1 MTFRKHVVSYIALLV
16 AGGLL
21 SAGCGGKDSPTGPT
35 TTPQPPPPPPPS
47 VASIVVNPS
56 SASLVVGGTQR
67 FTASAR
73 ASDGSTIGGVNITW
87 TSSNNAVVTINAS
100 GLATAV
106 SAGTA
111 MIRAMGNGISSTQVA
126 ITVTI
131 PPVASVTVSPS
142 SAQQMNVGDS
152 RTFSAMARTAGG
164 AIRGDLE
171 ITWSSS
177 DTAVVTIN
185 SSGVAMA
192 VGAGMATIRASADG
206 VSSTP
211 VTITVSEPPPPPP
224 MVAAVMVSPS
234 EASIEES
241 QTQQFEAMAATVD
254 GMAIADVEFTW
265 TSSDDNVATVSSMGL
280 ATGVSAGE
288 VMITATVGDVSD
300 TAMLTV
306 TEPPP
311 PPPPVVA
318 TVMVSPMEASIEEGQ
333 TQQFEAMAAT
343 ADGLVIPDVE
353 FTWTSSDDGVATVDQ
368 SGLALGVGAG
378 EVSIT
383 VTADDIS
390 GTAMLTVTEPPPPP
404 PMVASVS
411 VTPPTASIEEGDTQ
425 QFIAVATAADGMFIP
440 DAPIT
445 WVSSDESVA
454 TISTNG
460 LATGADAGEVTIT
473 ATAGGVSGMAM
484 LTVTEPSPPPPPVV
498 ASVMVSPTEASIEEG
513 QTQQFE
519 AMAATADGMG
529 IPDVEFTWMSSD
541 DGVATVDLSGLA
553 TGISAGE
560 ATITATADGIS
571 GTAVLTVTE
580 PPPPPPMVANVT
592 VTPPTASIEEGD
604 TQQFDAVAMT
614 VEGIVIPGVEF
625 TWTSSDE
632 TVATVD
638 ASGLAIGVGAGA
650 VTITATAGEIS
661 DTAMLTVTEPP
672 PVIAEVSVSPPEASI
687 EEGQVQQFDAVAM
700 TVEGIVIPGVEFT
713 WTSSDETVASIIS
726 TGFATGVDAGIVIIT
741 ATVDSVSGTAE
752 LTVTEPPPVVATVMV
767 SPPEAS
773 IEEGQSQ
780 QYNAVALTPEN
791 IVIPGVEF
799 TWASSDETV
808 ATVSA
813 TGSAMGVGAG
823 TVTIRATTD
832 SVSGTSTLVVT
843 KPPPVVATV
852 MVSPPEA
859 LIEEGQKQQFNAVA
873 TTAEGMVIPSVD
885 FTWTSSRLNVATVTS
900 SGLATGRN
908 AGMSTIKATVDGV
921 SGMAFLTVT
930 EPPPVVATVT
940 VNPSTVSIE
949 EGSNQQFSATARTM
963 DNSVIPGVNFTWS
976 SGDPNVA
983 TINASGLATA
993 VSAGSTQVMATAE
1006 GKSGSATLMVTE
1018 PPARRSSMF
1027 RGATGY
1033 RTSGTVILEQDSA
1046 GKLVLKFGSDF
1057 KVARAPDIW
1066 VILYSSDNINYSRR
1080 RPPPAGTYENL
1091 GEVKANSG
1099 TQTYDVPSHVQLDTY
1114 DYVIIHCIAFNSE
1127 VGIAELQP

>member
-411 VTPPTASIEEGDTQ
+411 VTPPTASIEEGQTQ
-425 QFIAVATAADGMFIP
+425 QFEAIAATEDGMAIPDVEFTWTSSDDNVAT
-440 DAPIT
+440 
-445 WVSSDESVA
+445 VSSM
-454 TISTNG
+454 G
-460 LATGADAGEVTIT
+460 LATGVIAGEVMIT
-473 ATAGGVSGMAM
+473 ATVGEVSDSAM
-484 LTVTEPSPPPPPVV
+484 LTVTEPLPPPPPVV
-498 ASVMVSPTEASIEEG
+498 ATVMVSPMEASIEEG
-513 QTQQFE
+513 QMQQFE
-519 AMAATADGMG
+519 AMAATADGLVVPG
-529 IPDVEFTWMSSD
+529 VEFTWMSSD
-541 DGVATVDLSGLA
+541 DGVAMVDQSGLA
-553 TGISAGE
+553 MGISAGE
-560 ATITATADGIS
+560 VTITATTDGIS
-571 GTAVLTVTE
+571 GHAMLTVTE
-580 PPPPPPMVANVT
+580 PPPPPPMAASVSI
-592 VTPPTASIEEGD
+592 TPPTASIEEGD
-604 TQQFDAVAMT
+604 SQQFIAIATTEDGML
-614 VEGIVIPGVEF
+614 IPNAPISWE
-625 TWTSSDE
+625 SSDE
-632 TVATVD
+632 SVATI
-638 ASGLAIGVGAGA
+638 SSTGLSTGVAAGE
-650 VTITATAGEIS
+650 VTITATTDGIS
-661 DTAMLTVTEPP
+661 GMAMLTVTEPP
-672 PVIAEVSVSPPEASI
+672 PVLARIDVSPS
-687 EEGQVQQFDAVAM
+687 M
-700 TVEGIVIPGVEFT
+700 
-713 WTSSDETVASIIS
+713 
-726 TGFATGVDAGIVIIT
+726 
-741 ATVDSVSGTAE
+741 
-752 LTVTEPPPVVATVMV
+752 
-767 SPPEAS
+767 
-773 IEEGQSQ
+773 
-780 QYNAVALTPEN
+780 
-791 IVIPGVEF
+791 
-799 TWASSDETV
+799 
-808 ATVSA
+808 
-813 TGSAMGVGAG
+813 
-823 TVTIRATTD
+823 
-832 SVSGTSTLVVT
+832 
-843 KPPPVVATV
+843 
-852 MVSPPEA
+852 
-859 LIEEGQKQQFNAVA
+859 
-873 TTAEGMVIPSVD
+873 
-885 FTWTSSRLNVATVTS
+885 
-900 SGLATGRN
+900 
-908 AGMSTIKATVDGV
+908 
-921 SGMAFLTVT
+921 
-930 EPPPVVATVT
+930 
-940 VNPSTVSIE
+940 VSIE
-949 EGSNQQFSATARTM
+949 EGGTLQFTAIALTSDNQE
-963 DNSVIPGVNFTWS
+963 IPGVNFAWS
-976 SGDPNVA
+976 SSNTNVA
-983 TINASGLATA
+983 TVDASGLATSVNAGTAMIRA
-993 VSAGSTQVMATAE
+993 VAE
-1006 GKSGSATLMVTE
+1006 GISGTGSLTVTA
-1018 PPARRSSMF
+1018 PPLPSRSGTF
-1027 RGATGY
+1027 RGANAYSSSGSVTLEETG
-1033 RTSGTVILEQDSA
+1033 SG
-1046 GKLVLKFGSDF
+1046 GLVLRFGSDF
-1057 KVARAPDIW
+1057 RQQGAGYD
-1066 VILYSSDNINYSRR
+1066 VILYTEGNIKLRGNTAA
-1080 RPPPAGTYENL
+1080 PAGTYENL
-1091 GEVKANSG
+1091 GDMISRTGAQSY
-1099 TQTYDVPSHVQLDTY
+1099 TVPSNVELDTY
-1114 DYVIIHCIAFNSE
+1114 NFVIIFCHFIQRP
-1127 VGIAELQP
+1127 VGVAELQP